1 MMKGLLTKDAL
12 IIKKYCIYN
21 ILITIVF
28 FAISIYSSNSSFFL
42 YYSAAMISLI
52 PITVFAYDE
61 GAKWSRY
68 EAILPIKKSV
78 SVTEKYLLLLILVV
92 PAVIIFGALSAVRN
106 ELNFNDAVINAGVI
120 FISSSIAPCT
130 AFPII
135 FKFGYLKGRILNIII
150 IAVMVAFITVLTSVK
165 NTLDFENAE
174 ITISPFV
181 FIIIPF
187 VILAISYLISLAIY
201 KSKEI

>member
-21 ILITIVF
+21 FIITALF
-28 FAISIYSSNSSFFL
+28 FVISIYSNNSSFFL

-68 EAILPIKKSV
+68 EAILPMKKSV

-92 PAVIIFGALSAVRN
+92 PAVIVFGTLYAIRN
-106 ELNFNDAVINAGVI
+106 DLNFNDAVINAGVI

-150 IAVMVAFITVLTSVK
+150 IAVMVAFITALTSVK
-165 NTLDFENAE
+165 NTLEFENAE
-174 ITISPFV
+174 ITINPFI

-187 VILAISYLISLAIY
+187 AILAISYLISLAIY

>member
-21 ILITIVF
+21 FIITALF
-28 FAISIYSSNSSFFL
+28 FVISIYSNNSSFFL

-61 GAKWSRY
+61 VAKWSRY
-68 EAILPIKKSV
+68 EAILPMKKSV
-78 SVTEKYLLLLILVV
+78 TVTEKYLLLLILVI

-135 FKFGYLKGRILNIII
+135 FKFGYLKGRIINVII
-150 IAVMVAFITVLTSVK
+150 IAVMVAFITALTSVK
-165 NTLDFENAE
+165 NTLEFENAE
-174 ITISPFV
+174 ITINPFI

-187 VILAISYLISLAIY
+187 AILAISYLISLAIY

>member
-21 ILITIVF
+21 FIITVLF
-28 FAISIYSSNSSFFL
+28 FVISIYSPNSSFFL
-42 YYSAAMISLI
+42 YYSAAMVSLV

-68 EAILPIKKSV
+68 EAILPMKKSV
-78 SVTEKYLLLLILVV
+78 SVTEKYLLLIILVLPIV
-92 PAVIIFGALSAVRN
+92 LIFGVVSAIRN
-106 ELNFNDAVINAGVI
+106 GLNLNDAVLNIGVL
-120 FISSSIAPCT
+120 FISSMIAPCV

-165 NTLDFENAE
+165 NTLEFENAE
-174 ITISPFV
+174 ITINPFV

-187 VILAISYLISLAIY
+187 IILALSYLISFAIY
-201 KSKEI
+201 KKKEV